1 MTTLIAPAPASAATA
16 APATQLALV
25 PSDSQAAAKLLHQFD
40 ARALGEGDLSA
51 GANTLAMMALALANS
66 APPRS
71 CLADDKEGM
80 RIPVGMGM
88 LVSGSLSCDLLD
100 DRVLAVLHA
109 SQNHLYGHIR
119 DWMEKNKIKEHRAAA
134 TGVIF
139 PNDTGVAGSRWSPFE
154 RLDHVDFA
162 DFHEPD
168 DMFRELLRP
177 PKSPG
182 TREIRDLPVMFAAVG
197 SADTL
202 KSVLNFAHRGRPLL
216 HASLSDDGDPALLA
230 KVCGEVMSGCPT
242 RALLDGSISGQV
254 IVTDPL
260 GMLGDLVC
268 GDGKGAGWLHRLLWL
283 GDHETSPAFEMAGD
297 ANFGPKLLRTGG
309 CFESALETVAAKRL
323 NFNKPDPMQV
333 VCEFSRGQTT
343 WNAFLRGLEPR
354 FPGITGTLRP
364 LPASL
369 AFGLLEMIKASE
381 QASRPQLAMDAVTA
395 FAQLLALRMVNAREM
410 MVQDG
415 RRQRLESLAASIR
428 LKLADGPLQIREI
441 MRKSHRLDAATC
453 QEVLERLADSGL
465 VVRSGSQ
472 WKLAPSKQRQALTL
486 DV

>member
-139 PNDTGVAGSRWSPFE
+139 PNDTGVAGSRRPPFGH
-154 RLDHVDFA
+154 LDHVDFA

-168 DMFRELLRP
+168 D
-177 PKSPG
+177 
-182 TREIRDLPVMFAAVG
+182 
-197 SADTL
+197 
-202 KSVLNFAHRGRPLL
+202 N
-216 HASLSDDGDPALLA
+216 
-230 KVCGEVMSGCPT
+230 C
-242 RALLDGSISGQV
+242 
-254 IVTDPL
+254 
-260 GMLGDLVC
+260 
-268 GDGKGAGWLHRLLWL
+268 
-283 GDHETSPAFEMAGD
+283 
-297 ANFGPKLLRTGG
+297 
-309 CFESALETVAAKRL
+309 
-323 NFNKPDPMQV
+323 
-333 VCEFSRGQTT
+333 
-343 WNAFLRGLEPR
+343 
-354 FPGITGTLRP
+354 
-364 LPASL
+364 
-369 AFGLLEMIKASE
+369 
-381 QASRPQLAMDAVTA
+381 
-395 FAQLLALRMVNAREM
+395 
-410 MVQDG
+410 
-415 RRQRLESLAASIR
+415 
-428 LKLADGPLQIREI
+428 
-441 MRKSHRLDAATC
+441 
-453 QEVLERLADSGL
+453 
-465 VVRSGSQ
+465 
-472 WKLAPSKQRQALTL
+472 
-486 DV
+486 